1 MKRIRNISGMLG
13 IFVLAGSLHIG
24 CSPSASQAPAAST
37 HGQEATSTS
46 DSTASQK
53 SLTRPYTDYLGHAG
67 NIPVSPT
74 RIIYSGETFGDMLAL
89 GVKPIGGFGYANQ
102 IFEDQLHDVENV
114 GFPIN
119 LEKVLELQPDLIIHA
134 STEEKE
140 YEQLAK
146 IAPTVIFD
154 TFAPLEERMTQLG
167 DMIGKP
173 EAAAKWLADYKLKSE
188 EMWKK
193 LKESGMMKEGETAS
207 VFTYYP
213 GDRLFVMARTG
224 LSQVLYDSNGFKP
237 TAPIQEVLDAQKGF
251 ELISVER
258 LPEIAGDRIFIL
270 NTKSEEARKSTQEL
284 LQSRI
289 WKDLPAVKNG
299 HVYFIDIEKSSSD
312 ATTREWLLQKIPEI
326 LAK

>member
-1 MKRIRNISGMLG
+1 MKHMRNISGTLG
-13 IFVLAGSLHIG
+13 IFVLAGSLLIG
-24 CSPSASQAPAAST
+24 CSPSASQATSSASS
-37 HGQEATSTS
+37 E
-46 DSTASQK
+46 ASQK
-53 SLTRPYTDYLGHAG
+53 SQTRPYTDYLGHAG
-67 NIPVSPT
+67 NIPVSPA

-89 GVKPIGGFGYANQ
+89 GVKPIGGFGYSNQ

-119 LEKVLELQPDLIIHA
+119 LEKVLELQPDLIINA
-134 STEEKE
+134 NTEEKE

-167 DMIGKP
+167 DILGKP
-173 EAAAKWLADYKLKSE
+173 EAARKWLADYKRKSE

-193 LKESGMMKEGETAS
+193 LKESGTMKKGETAS

-224 LSQVLYDSNGFKP
+224 LSQVLYDTNGFKP
-237 TAPIQEVLDAQKGF
+237 TAPIQEILHAQKGF

-270 NTKSEEARKSTQEL
+270 NTPSEEAEKSTQNL
-284 LQSRI
+284 LKSRI

-299 HVYFIDIEKSSSD
+299 SVYFIDIEKSSSD

>member
-1 MKRIRNISGMLG
+1 MNQMRSISGTLG
-13 IFVLAGSLHIG
+13 IFVLAGSLLIG
-24 CSPSASQAPAAST
+24 CSQSASQTTS
-37 HGQEATSTS
+37 EAN
-46 DSTASQK
+46 STASQK
-53 SLTRPYTDYLGHAG
+53 NQTRPYTDYLGHAG
-67 NIPVSPT
+67 NIPVSPA

-134 STEEKE
+134 NTEEKE

-167 DMIGKP
+167 DILGKP
-173 EAAAKWLADYKLKSE
+173 EAATKWLDDYKRKSE

-193 LKESGMMKEGETAS
+193 LKESGVMKEGETAS

-224 LSQVLYDSNGFKP
+224 LSQVLYDPNGFKP
-237 TAPIQEVLDAQKGF
+237 TAPIQEILDAQKGF
-251 ELISVER
+251 ELISVEH

-270 NTKSEEARKSTQEL
+270 NTPSEEAQKSTQEL
-284 LQSRI
+284 LKSRI
-289 WKDLPAVKNG
+289 WRDLPAVKNG
-299 HVYFIDIEKSSSD
+299 SVYFIDIEKSSSD
-312 ATTREWLLQKIPEI
+312 ATTREWLLLKIPEI
-326 LAK
+326 LKK

>member
-1 MKRIRNISGMLG
+1 MNQMRSISGTLG
-13 IFVLAGSLHIG
+13 IFVLAGSLLIG
-24 CSPSASQAPAAST
+24 CSPSASQTTS
-37 HGQEATSTS
+37 EANSA
-46 DSTASQK
+46 ASQK
-53 SLTRPYTDYLGHAG
+53 NQTRPYTDYLGHAG
-67 NIPVSPT
+67 NIPVSPA

-89 GVKPIGGFGYANQ
+89 GVKPVGGFGYANQ

-134 STEEKE
+134 NTEEKE

-167 DMIGKP
+167 DILGKP
-173 EAAAKWLADYKLKSE
+173 EVATKWLDDYKRKSE

-193 LKESGMMKEGETAS
+193 LKESSIMKEGETAS

-224 LSQVLYDSNGFKP
+224 LSQVLYDTNGFKP
-237 TAPIQEVLDAQKGF
+237 TAPIQEILDAQKGF

-270 NTKSEEARKSTQEL
+270 NTSSEEAEKSTQEL
-284 LQSRI
+284 LKSRI
-289 WKDLPAVKNG
+289 WRDLPAVKNG
-299 HVYFIDIEKSSSD
+299 SVYFIDIEKSSSD

-326 LAK
+326 LTK